1 MNQAK
6 PLSIVFMLLLS
17 AVLMFGCVGDG
28 SEVDDD
34 ETAGAESVSPVA
46 DAGPDQ
52 TASAPATVT
61 LDGSA
66 SSDADGDSPTFQW
79 ELILAPDLS
88 TATLSDPTAVNPTF
102 VVDVAGTY
110 VALLIV
116 NDGTTNSLPDTV
128 TISTRNSAPVANAG
142 PIRRPLPLP
151 R

>member
-52 TASAPATVT
+52 TVAVTATAT

-66 SSDADGDSPTFQW
+66 SSDVDGDP
-79 ELILAPDLS
+79 
-88 TATLSDPTAVNPTF
+88 
-102 VVDVAGTY
+102 
-110 VALLIV
+110 
-116 NDGTTNSLPDTV
+116 
-128 TISTRNSAPVANAG
+128 
-142 PIRRPLPLP
+142 
-151 R
+151 